1 MTDPTTRD
9 FEYRARGGTTGTA
22 RAPPHVDVE
31 AQTHR
36 QSDPNPTSPTSPR
49 GGTDSPRFSVDT
61 LHRRPTRSN
70 TVRNYPTVS
79 PELRDTPGAE
89 PGLDTAAEGT
99 EYVHLDEDVAITV
112 VDFSSDR
119 CVHHE
124 LDNTT
129 LKGFLDQP
137 RDDWVS
143 CRWISVN
150 GIGNYDVVRTI
161 GNHKNLH
168 RLAIEDLMNNRGRTK
183 ADWYSDHAFLLL
195 TLQKLV
201 RLRVESDDE
210 DSDADD
216 EKLTREKVK
225 SRSKKGPRQLVKRL
239 TGLNDRAPPISDVAS
254 RMNTSKE
261 VTYRPDG
268 TVAARSLLPDQRAR
282 QSVRTLQRYR
292 GGPNIERTEYMES
305 QSALAKKDL
314 AVSVEQVSAFLTS
327 DNTVISFFEH
337 SAADIE
343 HPILARLETPDTI
356 LRRSCDASM
365 LVQAIIDA
373 IIDLAF
379 PVVDAYEDSI
389 GELEL
394 DVLTDPGI
402 EQSKILYII
411 TSELSLLRTTLQPI
425 IGLINALR
433 DHKTIA
439 PSTPE
444 YLAYQTYLGD
454 VEDHC
459 ITMIQSLDD
468 MKRATDNMTDL
479 IFNVIGTYQNESMKQ
494 LTAVTI
500 FFLPLTFL
508 TGYFGQNFEVFS
520 GVQNHSDAFF
530 WYIAVPVIIV
540 TMLGLWRTNIIRS
553 LKRAFQKRAIS
564 RSRKA
569 RGVSRDRGRG

>member
-1 MTDPTTRD
+1 MHAERAFDQFFVPTCL
-9 FEYRARGGTTGTA
+9 
-22 RAPPHVDVE
+22 
-31 AQTHR
+31 
-36 QSDPNPTSPTSPR
+36 S
-49 GGTDSPRFSVDT
+49 
-61 LHRRPTRSN
+61 L
-70 TVRNYPTVS
+70 
-79 PELRDTPGAE
+79 EL
-89 PGLDTAAEGT
+89 
-99 EYVHLDEDVAITV
+99 VA
-112 VDFSSDR
+112 D
-119 CVHHE
+119 
-124 LDNTT
+124 
-129 LKGFLDQP
+129 
-137 RDDWVS
+137 
-143 CRWISVN
+143 
-150 GIGNYDVVRTI
+150 
-161 GNHKNLH
+161 KN
-168 RLAIEDLMNNRGRTK
+168 K
-183 ADWYSDHAFLLL
+183 VLL

-210 DSDADD
+210 DSDDD
-216 EKLTREKVK
+216 EEKPRRRKAK
-225 SRSKKGPRQLVKRL
+225 SKSKKGPRQLVKRL
-239 TGLNDRAPPISDVAS
+239 TGLNDNAPPISDVAS

-261 VTYRPDG
+261 VTFRPDG
-268 TVAARSLLPDQRAR
+268 SIAARNLLPDQRAR
-282 QSVRTLQRYR
+282 RSVRTLQRYR

-314 AVSVEQVSAFLTS
+314 AVSVEQVSAFITS

-337 SAADIE
+337 SAPDIE

-356 LRRSCDASM
+356 LRRSGDASM

-402 EQSKILYII
+402 EQSRILYII

-433 DHKTIA
+433 DHKTILPGMLPGTPGLTGI
-439 PSTPE
+439 PSRRAASSVEISPM
-444 YLAYQTYLGD
+444 AQTYLGD

-508 TGYFGQNFEVFS
+508 TGYFGQNFEIFA
-520 GVQNHSDAFF
+520 GVQGQSDA
-530 WYIAVPVIIV
+530 
-540 TMLGLWRTNIIRS
+540 
-553 LKRAFQKRAIS
+553 
-564 RSRKA
+564 
-569 RGVSRDRGRG
+569 